1 MLAQANFNF
10 INVNS
15 TGLLS
20 KYYGETEENVRELFA
35 TARSVAPAVLFFD
48 EFEGLSAKR
57 LNFDVYMYIDI
68 VILQVMKLC
77 L

>member
-1 MLAQANFNF
+1 
-10 INVNS
+10 VNS

-20 KYYGETEENVRELFA
+20 KYYGETEENVRKLFA

-57 LNFDVYMYIDI
+57 LESDF
-68 VILQVMKLC
+68 
-77 L
+77 